1 MFDELDPL
9 LGREDANPAD
19 CACDPDTEAEDTL
32 RLDASG
38 CPGRGRLEHAPAC
51 RATAVD
57 AADGR
62 SRRAVRTSTA
72 GVVRTYEGRGV
83 ALLTAAG
90 RFAEIAEVHDERL
103 AERARRDPLGAAA
116 AAAGRSGHT
125 SRAAAETG
133 LLAAAED
140 VPDYHAALGPLVG
153 PAVSRS
159 LVARAPPADAVL
171 AERYELETGAVVRVY
186 ERTDGEEVPRRYHVE
201 PPVVRLDTGTLE
213 RLAAARER
221 LAEDAESP
229 AAAVGATFDG
239 AGTTEDSEADS
250 DTGLT
255 MLTRTLEK
263 HTRGAGVLADLFAD
277 TAVSDVF
284 ATSPVTETPL
294 RVRRGDET
302 MTTNVRLTVPGAASL
317 AGRFRRE
324 SGRSFS
330 RADPTLAA
338 TTTVADRRVRVG
350 GVTDPVTEGHAFAFR
365 AHDREA
371 WRLVDL
377 VANGTVP
384 PPVAGLL
391 SLAVERGVACLVTG
405 ERGAGKTTLLGAL
418 LWELPATTRTV
429 LVEDTPE
436 LPAAAL
442 QGAGRDVQS
451 LRVGEGD
458 GAGSAPSAAEALRTA
473 LRLGESALVVGEV
486 RGEEARVLYEAMRVG
501 AGGAA
506 VLGTIHGDGAATVRE
521 RLVTDLGVLT
531 SSFADTD
538 VLVTVGARE
547 VERGRERR
555 VRRVEEV
562 TRTDDGD
569 AAFATL
575 YGGRDGLAATER
587 LRGGESELLDG
598 LRAPGESSADVLAAA
613 AERGA
618 ALAAEAEV
626 AS

>member
-1 MFDELDPL
+1 VFDGLDSL
-9 LGREDANPAD
+9 LGREDGDAAD
-19 CACDPDTEAEDTL
+19 CACDPGAEPDETL
-32 RLDASG
+32 RLDASD
-38 CPGRGRLEHAPAC
+38 CPGGGRLAHAPAC
-51 RATAVD
+51 RATAVE
-57 AADGR
+57 AAGGPD
-62 SRRAVRTSTA
+62 VRTIRTATA
-72 GVVRTYEGRGV
+72 GVARTYEGQGV

-90 RFAEIAEVHDERL
+90 RFAEIVGTRDERL
-103 AERARRDPLGAAA
+103 TERARRDPLGAAA
-116 AAAGRSGHT
+116 RAAGRGGPT
-125 SRAAAETG
+125 SRVAAETG
-133 LLAAAED
+133 LLVVAED
-140 VPDYHAALGPLVG
+140 IPDYRTALDPLVG
-153 PAVSRS
+153 PTVSRS
-159 LVARAPPADAVL
+159 LVARAPPADGVL
-171 AERYELETGAVVRVY
+171 VERYEVETAAVVRVY
-186 ERTDGEEVPRRYHVE
+186 DRTGGEGEPRRYHVE
-201 PPVVRLDTGTLE
+201 PPVVRFDAGTLD

-221 LAEDAESP
+221 LAEGVESP
-229 AAAVGATFDG
+229 AAAVGAVYDG
-239 AGTTEDSEADS
+239 GEATADGEGESE
-250 DTGLT
+250 TGRT

-263 HTRGAGVLADLFAD
+263 HTRGAGVLTDLFAD
-277 TAVSDVF
+277 ETVSDVF
-284 ATSPVTETPL
+284 ATAPVAATPL

-302 MTTNVRLTVPGAASL
+302 MTTNVRLTAGGAASL

-338 TTTVADRRVRVG
+338 TTTVADRRVRVA
-350 GVTDPVTEGHAFAFR
+350 GVAEPVTEGHAFAFR

-442 QGAGRDVQS
+442 RSAGRDVQA
-451 LRVGEGD
+451 LRVGEGE
-458 GAGSAPSAAEALRTA
+458 GTESALSPAGALRTA

-506 VLGTIHGDGAATVRE
+506 VLGTVHGDGAATVRE
-521 RLVTDLGVLT
+521 RLVTDLGVPA

-538 VLVTVGARE
+538 LLVTVGAHE
-547 VERGRERR
+547 TERGRERR

-562 TRTDDGD
+562 TRSDDGD
-569 AAFATL
+569 AAFAPL
-575 YGGRDGLAATER
+575 YEGRDGVTATER
-587 LRGGESELLDG
+587 LRSGESELLDG
-598 LRAPGESSADVLAAA
+598 LRAPGESATDVLAAA
-613 AERGA
+613 ADRGA
-618 ALAAEAEV
+618 ELATEAGV